1 MNNGA
6 TRSDD
11 QQQKILE
18 ISSAMDKFEGYKHPH
33 GVRVAAIADALAE
46 KLGLAEQDRITLRQA
61 AFVHDIGEM
70 SMNRDFMRVPR
81 ELTEE
86 ERLDMQRHPVIGE
99 QEAAKVGF
107 KRGVQLVIR
116 WHHEWWNGSGYP
128 DAIEREQIP
137 IAARILRLV
146 DTYCAMTDERPHKP
160 AVSADTARDY
170 IGRWAGIE
178 FDPRV
183 VKAFLELEGIPELA
197 SYKWESARVSDL
209 PAEFSEEAVAPR
221 QAEEEANV

>member
-1 MNNGA
+1 MGNGA
-6 TRSDD
+6 IRKED

-46 KLGLAEQDRITLRQA
+46 KFGLAVQDRVTLRQA

-70 SMNRDFMRVPR
+70 VMSRDCIRSPR
-81 ELTEE
+81 ELSEE

-107 KRGVQLVIR
+107 QRGVQLVIR
-116 WHHEWWNGSGYP
+116 WHHEWWNGCGYP
-128 DAIEREQIP
+128 DALEREQIP
-137 IAARILRLV
+137 IAARILRV
-146 DTYCAMTDERPHKP
+146 ADTYAAMTDDRPFRT
-160 AVSADTARDY
+160 ALSAEAARDHLV
-170 IGRWAGIE
+170 RWSGIE

-183 VKAFLELEGIPELA
+183 VKQFLTLENLPELA
-197 SYKWESARVSDL
+197 SYKWQSMRDELQTAAEPEAAVEDGPMES
-209 PAEFSEEAVAPR
+209 
-221 QAEEEANV
+221 QG

>member
-1 MNNGA
+1 MENGA
-6 TRSDD
+6 IRKEE

-46 KLGLAEQDRITLRQA
+46 KLGLAVQDRVTLRQA

-70 SMNRDFMRVPR
+70 VMNRDFIRAPR
-81 ELTEE
+81 ELNDD

-99 QEAAKVGF
+99 QEASKVGF

-116 WHHEWWNGSGYP
+116 WHHEWWNGTGYP
-128 DAIEREQIP
+128 DALEHEQIP
-137 IAARILRLV
+137 IAARILRV
-146 DTYCAMTDERPHKP
+146 ADTYASMTDDRPFRK
-160 AVSADTARDY
+160 ALSAEAARDY
-170 IGRWAGIE
+170 LVRWSGIE

-183 VKAFLELEGIPELA
+183 VKQFLTLENLPELA
-197 SYKWESARVSDL
+197 SYKWESVRDELKSEPAAPARIESFSD
-209 PAEFSEEAVAPR
+209 
-221 QAEEEANV
+221 EEEVR